1 MNAEIITIGDEILI
15 GQITDTNSAWISR
28 ELNLIGMNVIR
39 ITSVPDNKS
48 RIITALEES
57 GKRADV
63 IIMTGGLGP
72 TKDDITKIS
81 LAEFFNTDLVF
92 DKNVFENINK
102 LLSPRGIHINEQN
115 RKQAE
120 IPEGCVVINN
130 PNGTAP
136 GLWFEK
142 NNKIYVSVPGVPF
155 EMERLLKEQILPE
168 IKKRFNDS
176 FILHKNIMTYGTFEA
191 HLAEIL
197 SVYEQELPKDVKLA
211 YLPSAGIIRLRLSI
225 SGGNREG
232 LNDIMDKQL
241 KKLQRIIPNYIFG
254 YDNDSMENVTGRLL
268 KENKFTL
275 STAESCTGGNIAHKI
290 TSVPGSSEYYTGSVI
305 AYSNRIKQ
313 DVLNVNPDNIIKYG
327 AVSKTV
333 VEEMAK
339 GIRQLFNTDTA
350 IATSGIAGPDGG
362 TTEKPV
368 GTTWIA
374 VICKDKKLVKKY
386 QFGNTRARN
395 IHRASLTALNTL
407 RKLLINSVS

>member
-305 AYSNRIKQ
+305 AY
-313 DVLNVNPDNIIKYG
+313 
-327 AVSKTV
+327 
-333 VEEMAK
+333 
-339 GIRQLFNTDTA
+339 
-350 IATSGIAGPDGG
+350 
-362 TTEKPV
+362 
-368 GTTWIA
+368 
-374 VICKDKKLVKKY
+374 
-386 QFGNTRARN
+386 
-395 IHRASLTALNTL
+395 
-407 RKLLINSVS
+407 